1 MSVGMYVEQAWIH
14 MGLRMDPRKSH
25 VETNLPHA
33 KVAIDTVAFMVEQL
47 QPDLDEGEKR
57 ELDVLLANLRMNYV
71 QRV

>member
-1 MSVGMYVEQAWIH
+1 
-14 MGLRMDPRKSH
+14 
-25 VETNLPHA
+25 
-33 KVAIDTVAFMVEQL
+33 MVEQL